1 VLAAALGGCAGT
13 TNTAAT
19 VTGSTLKVYA
29 GQPPNGGQQAQDV
42 LDAERLAL
50 AQAGG
55 QVGRFK
61 VVLKPLSGAKLSDNA
76 RTAISDSSTIAFL
89 GDLAPHSSANSLG
102 ITNGVGIL
110 QVSPTDTAIDL
121 TQTTKAVPGA
131 PTRYYESLKTY
142 GRTFGRVAPAA
153 NREAAAQAQV
163 IGKLGVRKLYVT
175 DDGGPYGKS
184 IALALAGA
192 AAAKGITVTQGSA
205 DAARV
210 QSSGSDAVFFGG
222 NDRAAAT
229 RLFDAVDA
237 ASPNVKLFGPSTLD
251 DDAFAA
257 GLTPAAQRS
266 LNVSAPGFMANGA
279 GADLTPAGRTF
290 VTDFKATYHRSPQ
303 LGAIFGYE
311 AMAVVLDALR
321 RAGSNASNRSTV
333 VTTFMGSKRP
343 AGAGPQGSVLGTY
356 SINGN
361 GDISLAP
368 YIFSH
373 ITAGKLVPF
382 EALQG

>member
-1 VLAAALGGCAGT
+1 LAGCAGT

-19 VTGSTLKVYA
+19 ISGSTLKVYA

-55 QVGRFK
+55 QVGHFK

-76 RTAISDSSTIAFL
+76 RTAISDTSTIAFL

-110 QVSPTDTAIDL
+110 QVSPTDTAIEL
-121 TQTTKAVPGA
+121 TQTTTAVPGA

-153 NREAAAQAQV
+153 NREAAVQAQM
-163 IGKLGVRKLYVT
+163 ISSPGVKNLYVAQ
-175 DDGGPYGKS
+175 DGSSYGAA
-184 IALALAGA
+184 IALAVSNAVK
-192 AAAKGITVTQGSA
+192 AKGISVTQGTAEPSKVSA
-205 DAARV
+205 GA
-210 QSSGSDAVFFGG
+210 DAVFFAGS
-222 NDRAAAT
+222 DQSAAK
-229 RLFDAVDA
+229 RLFDGVGA
-237 ASPNVKLFGPSTLD
+237 NVKLFGPSTLD
-251 DDAFAA
+251 DEAFAA
-257 GLTPAAQRS
+257 GLAPAAQRS
-266 LNVSAPGFMANGA
+266 LSISAPGFLATGK
-279 GADLTPAGRTF
+279 GADLTPGGRTF
-290 VTDFKATYHRSPQ
+290 LTDFKATYHRDPQ

-321 RAGSNASNRSTV
+321 RAGSNASNRSAV

-373 ITAGKLVPF
+373 ITAGRLIPF
-382 EALQG
+382 EAMQG